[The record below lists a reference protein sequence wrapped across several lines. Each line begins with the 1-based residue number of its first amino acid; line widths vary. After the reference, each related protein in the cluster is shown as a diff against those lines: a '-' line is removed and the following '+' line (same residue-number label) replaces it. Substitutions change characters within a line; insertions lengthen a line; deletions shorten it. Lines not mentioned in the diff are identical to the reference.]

1 MQGVAQ
7 CNKKSEL
14 HKARF
19 EKLLASAEGGMGMLH
34 RITKPLPWRSGE
46 QVTEEKFDDAQP
58 TRAEVKKQG
67 KKLHWQVITLE
78 HVLED
83 KPRRNEALRSQEE
96 DALPPMRAEKPQLL
110 RRGTTIHADAA
121 WHPSGAVHS
130 QNLLSNLCVPT
141 SWTP

>member
-14 HKARF
+14 HKARL

-46 QVTEEKFDDAQP
+46 QVIEEKFDDAQP
-58 TRAEVKKQG
+58 TRVEVKQQEW
-67 KKLHWQVITLE
+67 KLHWQVITLE

-83 KPRRNEALRSQEE
+83 KPW
-96 DALPPMRAEKPQLL
+96 QLL
-110 RRGTTIHADAA
+110 QTVTQARFARSSSSCTIG
-121 WHPSGAVHS
+121 PSVLAEYLHNCCPS
-130 QNLLSNLCVPT
+130 T
-141 SWTP
+141 SLAFQ